1 MLKIGQCARPRQR
14 QRRAFGATRGFL
26 RRRDLLLPLRG
37 LRRRLLLRLDRLA
50 LPASRHRSIIES
62 VPLAKSSRKKKPA
75 EIENASSVTKAF
87 RELRELIVRGNLPP
101 GAWIVEAEIALRL
114 GLSRTPIRSALQWLH
129 REGYVVE
136 HKGNRKAR
144 IVVAPL
150 TREDARELYLIV
162 DHLEVLAGETV
173 VTFPAAERTKLAD
186 ALSSLNEE
194 LNVIA
199 RQRPVDPRRVF
210 DIDKQFHTRI
220 IDAGAGRR
228 LAALYHSVRPQV
240 ERYWRLYASSIISE
254 LHVSVSEHNE
264 IIKAIR
270 KGDGVALRAA
280 LDRNWLGGFERI
292 SRLIEIFGERGNW

>member
-1 MLKIGQCARPRQR
+1 L
-14 QRRAFGATRGFL
+14 
-26 RRRDLLLPLRG
+26 
-37 LRRRLLLRLDRLA
+37 
-50 LPASRHRSIIES
+50 S
-62 VPLAKSSRKKKPA
+62 LAKSRKKKPA

-101 GAWIVEAEIALRL
+101 GAWIVESEIAMRL

-173 VTFPAAERTKLAD
+173 VTFTQTERTKLAD
-186 ALSSLNEE
+186 ALAALNEQ

-210 DIDKQFHTRI
+210 DIDKEFHTRI

-254 LHVSVSEHNE
+254 LHVSVSEHNA

-270 KGDGVALRAA
+270 NGDGAALRAA
-280 LDRNWLGGFERI
+280 LDRNWIGGFERI

>member
-1 MLKIGQCARPRQR
+1 M
-14 QRRAFGATRGFL
+14 
-26 RRRDLLLPLRG
+26 
-37 LRRRLLLRLDRLA
+37 
-50 LPASRHRSIIES
+50 
-62 VPLAKSSRKKKPA
+62 
-75 EIENASSVTKAF
+75 
-87 RELRELIVRGNLPP
+87 
-101 GAWIVEAEIALRL
+101 
-114 GLSRTPIRSALQWLH
+114 
-129 REGYVVE
+129 
-136 HKGNRKAR
+136 
-144 IVVAPL
+144 VAPL

-162 DHLEVLAGETV
+162 DHLEVLAGETI
-173 VTFPAAERTKLAD
+173 VTRPSAERAALAD
-186 ALSSLNEE
+186 ALASLNEE

-254 LHVSVSEHNE
+254 LHVSVSEHNA
-264 IIKAIR
+264 IIKAVR

-280 LDRNWLGGFERI
+280 LDRNWLAGFERI

>member
-1 MLKIGQCARPRQR
+1 M
-14 QRRAFGATRGFL
+14 
-26 RRRDLLLPLRG
+26 
-37 LRRRLLLRLDRLA
+37 
-50 LPASRHRSIIES
+50 
-62 VPLAKSSRKKKPA
+62 
-75 EIENASSVTKAF
+75 
-87 RELRELIVRGNLPP
+87 
-101 GAWIVEAEIALRL
+101 RL
-114 GLSRTPIRSALQWLH
+114 GLTRTPIRSALQWLH

-173 VTFPAAERTKLAD
+173 VTFTQAERTKLAD
-186 ALSSLNEE
+186 ALAALNEQ

-210 DIDKQFHTRI
+210 DIDKEFHTRI

-270 KGDGVALRAA
+270 KGDAAALRTA
-280 LDRNWLGGFERI
+280 LDRNWIAGFERI